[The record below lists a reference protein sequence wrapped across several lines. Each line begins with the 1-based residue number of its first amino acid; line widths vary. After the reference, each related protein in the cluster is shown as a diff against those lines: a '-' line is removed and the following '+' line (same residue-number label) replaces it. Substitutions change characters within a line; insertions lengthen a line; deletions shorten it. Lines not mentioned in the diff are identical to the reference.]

1 MPTFSGQDRH
11 SYRPGHAVIV
21 LRKPYIHTVH
31 HTCKQ
36 KVKFCSPFST
46 EVTGISPIPAVN
58 PEYVRLHVGIPREQL
73 QTDAAG
79 VLIVRKGRGLEAGVL
94 VVLLEPGLEKTRV

>member
-1 MPTFSGQDRH
+1 MPTFSGQGRH
-11 SYRPGHAVIV
+11 SYRPVHIV
-21 LRKPYIHTVH
+21 LKKLYIPT

-36 KVKFCSPFST
+36 IVNFCSPFST

-58 PEYVRLHVGIPREQL
+58 PEYVRLHVGIPREEL
-73 QTDAAG
+73 QTDTAG